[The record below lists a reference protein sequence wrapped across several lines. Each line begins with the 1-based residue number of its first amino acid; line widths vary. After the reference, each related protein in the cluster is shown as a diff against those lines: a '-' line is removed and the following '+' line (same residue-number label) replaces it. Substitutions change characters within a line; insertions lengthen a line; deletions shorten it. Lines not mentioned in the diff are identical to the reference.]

1 MGGGRREID
10 GWGADKRRKRVGGW
24 RELESGGIEI
34 NIVCHNFR
42 NLAWTSL
49 RDRYTRLVV
58 APPVREGRTRHDDV
72 TVSELKI
79 VVGGWGR
86 GGEFGESFG
95 DRFVYS
101 AYTPESFIVSGA
113 RD

>member
-1 MGGGRREID
+1 MERARGRRHRD
-10 GWGADKRRKRVGGW
+10 QFVF
-24 RELESGGIEI
+24 
-34 NIVCHNFR
+34 HNFK
-42 NLAWTSL
+42 NLAWTRL
-49 RDRYTRLVV
+49 RDKSTRLVV
-58 APPVREGRTRHDDV
+58 SPPVREGRTRHDDV
-72 TVSELKI
+72 IVSELKI

-101 AYTPESFIVSGA
+101 TYTLESFIVSGA

>member
-1 MGGGRREID
+1 M
-10 GWGADKRRKRVGGW
+10 
-24 RELESGGIEI
+24 
-34 NIVCHNFR
+34 
-42 NLAWTSL
+42 
-49 RDRYTRLVV
+49 
-58 APPVREGRTRHDDV
+58 
-72 TVSELKI
+72 SELKI

-101 AYTPESFIVSGA
+101 TYTLESFIVSGA